1 VYTACQSSDFPDTD
15 TVRSR
20 LRQFENCFLAA
31 LTRRHAALPTVSARL
46 GIVSFAIHLQ
56 SRPRRTVSLLQ
67 YLVGGLGSS
76 SPTIP
81 RQLLDPH
88 GDNDGEYIVT
98 VPDGLFHAAMSARD
112 AASVAADN
120 DEPTTTKKK
129 LDRKLVGTA
138 EVDALSDVDGDVI
151 GVWLLLAD
159 EMVKCAGREAAR
171 ELARMF
177 EYQISLLSE
186 DRALRLL
193 AEHAVECAA
202 AYVDHQRGVWE
213 RNSLV
218 RGAVFGAVFGHTET
232 VAAPAAAEGPDEA
245 AAERRSSR
253 RVSVIVGH
261 RELKWDIGD
270 VLKRPG
276 LRRDCLL
283 YGVGTPSAPPVAPT
297 FSYHAST
304 TCIDTAPSHVSDSTR
319 RRSSMDVVSSPA
331 VPDSDCPWSFH
342 VSAACDAA
350 LYGYRGALLDWDY
363 FASAYAPVADDDGWF
378 NELARPSV
386 DDFHRKYR
394 PYRCLVGTELMQA
407 YCAAASTS
415 SSSSSSPDWQ
425 APTLAEFVRTRLNVE
440 QWARDVVEPVYRP
453 LKALSLGRLR
463 RADFAGTDLTR
474 IGLTGVDLRRTGLR
488 GCVLSHARLT
498 AARLGPAET
507 CERVDVSYASLV
519 DADVDAELLRS
530 PTVTAQFAVVG
541 VRSSTANVPLTPT
554 ASELPDDDEV
564 CIDDDAEFGGD
575 NHQLL
580 VTGTDGIVIP
590 VADSK

>member
-1 VYTACQSSDFPDTD
+1 MLTVAASDFPDTD
-15 TVRSR
+15 TVRCR
-20 LRQFENCFLAA
+20 LGQFEDDFVAA
-31 LTRRHAALPTVSARL
+31 LSRRHAALSTVSARL

-67 YLVGGLGSS
+67 YLTGGTSS
-76 SPTIP
+76 AATIP

-112 AASVAADN
+112 PAHDDQSTTTRKLRGKVVGAAD
-120 DEPTTTKKK
+120 
-129 LDRKLVGTA
+129 
-138 EVDALSDVDGDVI
+138 VDALGGIDDDLLRA
-151 GVWLLLAD
+151 WLRLAE

-186 DRALRLL
+186 ERALRLL

-202 AYVDHQRGVWE
+202 AYVDHQRGVWD

-232 VAAPAAAEGPDEA
+232 VAALADDV
-245 AAERRSSR
+245 AAERTHSR

-283 YGVGTPSAPPVAPT
+283 YGASTPPVPSVVPPSSYHSSTMRVDAAPT
-297 FSYHAST
+297 
-304 TCIDTAPSHVSDSTR
+304 DSR
-319 RRSSMDVVSSPA
+319 RRTSLEVTRSSME
-331 VPDSDCPWSFH
+331 PDPVESGGCPWSFH

-350 LYGYRGALLDWDY
+350 LYGYRGVLLDWDY

-378 NELARPSV
+378 NDAARPNV
-386 DDFHRKYR
+386 DDFHRLYQ

-415 SSSSSSPDWQ
+415 Q
-425 APTLAEFVRTRLNVE
+425 AVTLAEFVRTRLNGSQLV
-440 QWARDVVEPVYRP
+440 ARDVVEPVYRP

-463 RADFAGTDLTR
+463 RADFAGADLTR
-474 IGLTGVDLRRTGLR
+474 VGLTGVDLRRTGLR
-488 GCVLSHARLT
+488 GCVLSHARLS
-498 AARLGPAET
+498 AARLASEPDACDGL
-507 CERVDVSYASLV
+507 DMSYTSLI
-519 DADVDAELLRS
+519 DAEFDREILRR
-530 PTVTAQFAVVG
+530 PTVTARFAVIG
-541 VRSSTANVPLTPT
+541 YRSPVQQQGAGDPADLAVTDEACL
-554 ASELPDDDEV
+554 DDT
-564 CIDDDAEFGGD
+564 EFVVGD
-575 NHQLL
+575 NNRQLL
-580 VTGTDGIVIP
+580 VTADDGGVVP
-590 VADSK
+590 VSDSKYTTTICSLVMYVLYIHA